1 MGARPET
8 RRPLTADER
17 ELLHVLVRRCG
28 PRLLGYVR
36 RTFGPRIDAEEV
48 VAESFCR
55 AAANIETLRGCE
67 RHDLYLLTIA
77 RNLCRDHLRRR
88 ANADPEEPLCDH
100 DAGVPTP
107 AETVDQDERRQA
119 LLAAVARLPESQR
132 EVVTLRLSGT
142 LKFEEIAELLD
153 VPLGTV
159 LSRMHA
165 AVQKLRRNL
174 DGEYGH

>member
-8 RRPLTADER
+8 RRPLADDER
-17 ELLHVLVRRCG
+17 DLLHRLVRECG

-36 RTFGPRIDAEEV
+36 RTFGTRIDAEDI

-55 AAANIETLRGCE
+55 AAANIETLRRCE

-77 RNLCRDHLRRR
+77 RNLCRDHYRRR
-88 ANADPEEPLCDH
+88 STFDSEERLRDQPARVAEPEEAASH
-100 DAGVPTP
+100 R
-107 AETVDQDERRQA
+107 ERRQA
-119 LLAAVARLPESQR
+119 LLKAVSDLPEAQR

-142 LKFEEIAELLD
+142 LKFEEIATLLG

-159 LSRMHA
+159 LSRMHS
-165 AVQKLRRNL
+165 AVQRLKQNL
-174 DGEYGH
+174 DGEHGR